1 METAEQEQTLQ
12 SILDARKA
20 QFEAKAAKEVRKIY
34 AEGIESVRKSG
45 ILESAKNVGDH
56 APDFTLKNALGK
68 RVSLGEYLQKGP
80 VVLTWYRGG
89 WCPYCN
95 LTLHRLQQELPEF
108 KAAGAN
114 LLALTP
120 ELPDKSLTTQEK
132 HNLSFEVLSDI
143 GNKVAREYGIVFRLT
158 PEVAANYQSNFDLHG
173 FNGDES
179 DELPMAATYVIDR
192 DGTVRY
198 AFLNADYRNRAEPAE
213 IIRALKALN

>member
-56 APDFTLKNALGK
+56 APDFTLKNPFGK
-68 RVSLGEYLQKGP
+68 SVSLGEYLQRGS

-95 LTLHRLQQELPEF
+95 LTLHRLQQELPQF